1 MVWVF
6 FFLFR
11 RCLRAGASFEPED
24 GGGGVATGSGE
35 FVKGFPNVEIAQ
47 FFRVDAEVEGEFVD
61 GRAAFE
67 QTESDVVKLVWHGSR
82 LELGVSRIST
92 KAPVS

>member
-1 MVWVF
+1 MME
-6 FFLFR
+6 
-11 RCLRAGASFEPED
+11 RAGLEPED
-24 GGGGVATGSGE
+24 GGGGVAAGSGE
-35 FVKGFPNVEIAQ
+35 LVEGFPDFEIAQ
-47 FFRVDAEVEGEFVD
+47 FFHTDAKVEGEFVN

-67 QTESDVVKLVWHGSR
+67 QTESDVVKVVLHGSR